1 MQHGRSRL
9 EEASLI
15 LNDELLEDI
24 EKDNI
29 DCTESSRPDW
39 FCKKMFLEICI

>member
-1 MQHGRSRL
+1 MQHGSSRL

-15 LNDELLEDI
+15 LNDDLLEDI

-29 DCTESSRPDW
+29 DCIQIE
-39 FCKKMFLEICI
+39 